1 MLVPLAKT
9 SRKPTRG
16 SFSCQGFDDVPVVFF
31 PSFTSFSSP
40 LFPFHLIMEKREKG
54 KREKRKDL
62 QIKQN
67 IFEVMVLVF

>member
-1 MLVPLAKT
+1 
-9 SRKPTRG
+9 
-16 SFSCQGFDDVPVVFF
+16 
-31 PSFTSFSSP
+31 
-40 LFPFHLIMEKREKG
+40 MEKREKG

>member
-31 PSFTSFSSP
+31 LLLPLSALLFSLFTLSW
-40 LFPFHLIMEKREKG
+40 KKGRKEKG
-54 KREKRKDL
+54 RKVL

-67 IFEVMVLVF
+67 IFEVMMLVF